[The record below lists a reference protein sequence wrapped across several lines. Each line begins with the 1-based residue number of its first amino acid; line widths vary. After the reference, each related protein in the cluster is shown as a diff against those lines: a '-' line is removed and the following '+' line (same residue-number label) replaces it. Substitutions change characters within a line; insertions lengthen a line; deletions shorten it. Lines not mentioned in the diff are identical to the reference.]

1 MGFETSITSS
11 ILLPGTC
18 GIIISFPPK
27 SLVST
32 CSPLPPYPETPAL
45 LTFYSLSPSLAFSRM
60 SYGRGDTV
68 YSHLRSPALFLFKY
82 IWNNYLFFLSLKFFY
97 FILEFSP
104 LTNNVVIVR
113 YNSLGTQPY
122 TYMHPFSPQTPL
134 PSRLPHNIEQS
145 PQHLWRLPFTQVA
158 VS

>member
-32 CSPLPPYPETPAL
+32 CSPLPPYPETLAL

-68 YSHLRSPALFLFKY
+68 YSHLRSPALFFVQVHMEQLLVFSFFKIFLFH
-82 IWNNYLFFLSLKFFY
+82 IR
-97 FILEFSP
+97 
-104 LTNNVVIVR
+104 V
-113 YNSLGTQPY
+113 
-122 TYMHPFSPQTPL
+122 
-134 PSRLPHNIEQS
+134 
-145 PQHLWRLPFTQVA
+145 
-158 VS
+158 